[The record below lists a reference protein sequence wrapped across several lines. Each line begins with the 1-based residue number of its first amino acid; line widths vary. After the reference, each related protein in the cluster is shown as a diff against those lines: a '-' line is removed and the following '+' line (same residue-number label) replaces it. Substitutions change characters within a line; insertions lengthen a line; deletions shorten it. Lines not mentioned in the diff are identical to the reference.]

1 MILVAS
7 QKIARQNVLRRRTAA
22 GANAVLLL
30 LSERG
35 RRTDLFVLYILV
47 TPLSWPLPATL
58 RPVALRPHLS
68 AGLPFTVDPNMQNRL
83 SKDQAAAAHILE
95 QSADA

>member
-7 QKIARQNVLRRRTAA
+7 QENRATKRPSAPYCG

-35 RRTDLFVLYILV
+35 RRTDSFVLYILV

-95 QSADA
+95 QSADV